1 MFKNIRSEKIISM
14 LLVIISFLSLMMYWN
29 AFIIDAG
36 SSNALS
42 DGRKL
47 YGAAQSCVCAETY
60 EIVRPQDSVSGGVE
74 AKNIEYSLSNGD
86 AVKAGTAN
94 YCVYKSGSGDSIS
107 VGCNSLNGATVMK
120 KYVNAGIMTDAKANQ
135 FYNEASVYASYI
147 QKELSTKTRTGQDA
161 GWGGAVKPV
170 MTQQYSD
177 LGNGRFQRAMFEFN
191 NNAHFVYSFLIGFAF
206 ITAMLVFILIFMKIT
221 WLPDHPIKRRE
232 AMEDI
237 VTSGVSVILT
247 GGIWIFISLFQSIF
261 DRFWASYAVY
271 SKDWLTVGNM
281 FLYEYK
287 TLVIGVLG
295 VAALTALLMLIKN
308 FVGLSFSGDNP
319 AARKQKM
326 ISILFCGIATAGLG
340 GLAIFMGF
348 FWNMLN

>member
-36 SSNALS
+36 SGSNSALS
-42 DGRKL
+42 QGRTL
-47 YGAAQSCVCAETY
+47 YGANQSCVCSKTY
-60 EIVRPQDSVSGGVE
+60 EIVRPEKNSMTGEVDANPIKYTLQNE
-74 AKNIEYSLSNGD
+74 A

-94 YCVYKSGSGDSIS
+94 YCMYKPTSGTGSIS
-107 VGCNSLNGATVMK
+107 VGCNSLNGSTVMK
-120 KYVNAGIMTDAKANQ
+120 KYVNAGIMDDAKANQ

-161 GWGGAVKPV
+161 GWAGAQPV

-261 DRFWASYAVY
+261 DRFWSSYAVY

-308 FVGLSFSGDNP
+308 FVGLSFAKSAASCNPKTKVITVASSALVIVFSGLKVP
-319 AARKQKM
+319 
-326 ISILFCGIATAGLG
+326 SS
-340 GLAIFMGF
+340 
-348 FWNMLN
+348 

>member
-36 SSNALS
+36 SGSNSALS
-42 DGRKL
+42 QGRTL
-47 YGAAQSCVCAETY
+47 YGANQSCVCAEKY
-60 EIVRPQDSVSGGVE
+60 EVVRPKNVNGEIE
-74 AKNIEYSLSNGD
+74 ADPIVYTLQNKT
-86 AVKAGTAN
+86 AVKNGTAKVCEYGN
-94 YCVYKSGSGDSIS
+94 GRDKIS
-107 VGCNSLNGATVMK
+107 VGCNSLNGSTVMK
-120 KYVNAGIMTDAKANQ
+120 KYVNAGIMSDAQANQ
-135 FYNEASVYASYI
+135 FYNEASVYATYI

-161 GWGGAVKPV
+161 GWAGAQPV

-261 DRFWASYAVY
+261 DRFWSSYAVY

-308 FVGLSFSGDNP
+308 FVGLSFAGDNP